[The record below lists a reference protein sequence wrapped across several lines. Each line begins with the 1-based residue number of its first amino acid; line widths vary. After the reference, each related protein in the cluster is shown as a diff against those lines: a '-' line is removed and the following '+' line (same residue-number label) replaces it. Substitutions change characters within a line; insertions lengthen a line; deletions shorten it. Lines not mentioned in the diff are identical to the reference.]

1 MPTPIFDDEYASLW
15 YHPEEK
21 VVHHKIKGFLG
32 QGMFEKL
39 LSAGAELM
47 EKHGAR
53 KWLSDDRNNVVVSPE
68 DVQWAD
74 EVWFP
79 RVRQA
84 GFRYWAVVVP
94 SLTVGAVQLKNLQTK
109 RREQG
114 VTVELFETVEAAMAW
129 LERVGPGDAPIES
142 GAR

>member
-1 MPTPIFDDEYASLW
+1 MPTLILDDEYESLW

-21 VVHHKIKGFLG
+21 VVHHKIKGFLR

-53 KWLSDDRNNVVVSPE
+53 KWLSDDRSNVVVSPE
-68 DVQWAD
+68 DIEWAD

-79 RVRQA
+79 RVRKA
-84 GFRYWAVVVP
+84 GFEYWAVVVP
-94 SLTVGAVQLKNLQTK
+94 SLTVGAVQLKNLQAR

-129 LERVGPGDAPIES
+129 LARVGTDGAPVGS
-142 GAR
+142 GAS